1 MIREIIRPKTNQV
14 IINIPQDMVDKEL
27 ELIVFEIKQDT
38 GTGTQKIKSRQL
50 MDDIFQ
56 NAESATIPNDLDID
70 DIMNDMNNA
79 LS

>member
-14 IINIPQDMVDKEL
+14 VINIPQNLVDKNL
-27 ELIVFEIKQDT
+27 ELIVFEIEQDS
-38 GTGTQKIKSRQL
+38 GTNAQKFKFRQL
-50 MDDIFQ
+50 MDDIFR
-56 NAESATIPNDLDID
+56 NAESVTMPDDLDID

>member
-14 IINIPQDMVDKEL
+14 VIHIPRDMVDKEL
-27 ELIVFEIKQDT
+27 ELIVFEIKKKT
-38 GTGTQKIKSRQL
+38 GTGAQKFKIRQR

-56 NAESATIPNDLDID
+56 NAASATIPGDLDID
-70 DIMNDMNNA
+70 DLMNDMNNA